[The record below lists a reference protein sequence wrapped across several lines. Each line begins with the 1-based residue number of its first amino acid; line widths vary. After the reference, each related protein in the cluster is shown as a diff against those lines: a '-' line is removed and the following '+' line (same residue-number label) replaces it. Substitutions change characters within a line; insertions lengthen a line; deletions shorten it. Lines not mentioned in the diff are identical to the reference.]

1 MTIIDLVPHMDAGDR
16 NEWMIDQ
23 NVRPLTKLGR
33 RQSQAQ
39 ADALTEALEGARRG
53 EKIEALYSSPALRS
67 RETLEPLAESLG
79 LEIAVVDG
87 LGDNET
93 WRVADGWDHEHN
105 RGANVAPYAAG
116 MAMSALWDIQF
127 AHPDARVVGCSH
139 GHVIPALVSFLI
151 AAHDLEDVPELE
163 RRGQWY
169 RIRMDGADVVS
180 IDLHEAPDFPS

>member
-39 ADALTEALEGARRG
+39 ADALTEALEGVRPG
-53 EKIEALYSSPALRS
+53 EKIDALYSSPALRA
-67 RETLEPLAESLG
+67 RETLAPLAESLG
-79 LEIAVVDG
+79 LEIVLVDG

-93 WRVADGWDHEHN
+93 WHVADGWDHEHN
-105 RGANVAPYAAG
+105 RGANVSPYAAG
-116 MAMSALWDIQF
+116 MAMAALWDIQL
-127 AHPDARVVGCSH
+127 AYPEGRVVGCSH

-151 AAHDLEDVPELE
+151 AAHGLEGVPGEF

-169 RIRMDGADVVS
+169 RVHMDGADIIA
-180 IDLHEAPDFPS
+180 IDLLDTPDFPS